1 MPRFDDRL
9 DSDIR
14 RFVARLADDYACHPP
29 MEAADIASRRKIAA
43 SVRAPWSAGGPQMA
57 RTIETSASA
66 EGIGVRVRLHYPS
79 FAERLPALVYAH
91 GGGWVLFDLDTH
103 DRLMRE
109 YAART
114 GAVVVGVDYSRSP
127 EARFPVALDEMVA
140 VVRWLQSE
148 GESLGLDAARIA
160 VGGDSA
166 GANLALSACLKLRD
180 SGAPH
185 AVRAMLLTY
194 GAFSTDATTS
204 SHRDFG
210 AGELL
215 LSSDEMTGFWKSYL
229 RSAEDA
235 GNSYACPLRAD
246 LHGLPAA
253 FLTIAELDILHDEN
267 LAMVDKMRDSGV
279 PVRAIVYPGTVHGFV
294 EAMSI
299 ARISAQALDDAANWF
314 REQTGLQAETIR

>member
-14 RFVARLADDYACHPP
+14 RFVARLADDYARHPP
-29 MEAADIASRRKIAA
+29 IGTSDILDRRRIAA
-43 SVRAPWSAGGPQMA
+43 NVRAPWSAGGPQMA
-57 RTIETSASA
+57 RTVETSASA
-66 EGIGVRVRLHYPS
+66 EGIDVRVRLHYPS
-79 FAERLPALVYAH
+79 VAEGLPVLVYAH

-140 VVRWLQSE
+140 VVRWLRSE
-148 GESLGLDAARIA
+148 AGSLGLDAARIA

-180 SGAPH
+180 CGAPH
-185 AVRAMLLTY
+185 VVRAMLLNY
-194 GAFSTDATTS
+194 GAFDTAVTTD
-204 SHRDFG
+204 SHRHFG

-229 RSAEDA
+229 RNAEEA
-235 GNSYACPLRAD
+235 ANSYACPLHAD

-253 FLTIAELDILHDEN
+253 FLAIAELDILHDEN
-267 LAMVDKMRDSGV
+267 VAMAGKMRDAGV

-294 EAMSI
+294 EAISI
-299 ARISAQALDDAANWF
+299 ARVSGRALDDAANWF
-314 REQTGLQAETIR
+314 REHTRPEAETIR

>member
-1 MPRFDDRL
+1 MPRFDGRL

-14 RFVARLADDYACHPP
+14 RFVARVAEDYARHPP
-29 MEAADIASRRKIAA
+29 IETSGVGERRRIAA
-43 SVRAPWSAGGPQMA
+43 SVRSRWSAGGPQMA
-57 RTIETSASA
+57 RTVEASASA
-66 EGIGVRVRLHYPS
+66 AGTSVNVRMHYPS
-79 FAERLPALVYAH
+79 RAETLPVLVYAH

-109 YAART
+109 YAMRT

-148 GESLGLDAARIA
+148 GASRGLDAARIGI
-160 VGGDSA
+160 GGDSA
-166 GANLALSACLKLRD
+166 GANLALGACLKLRD

-185 AVRAMLLTY
+185 AVRAMVLNY
-194 GAFSTDATTS
+194 GAFDTDVTTS

-215 LSSDEMTGFWKSYL
+215 LSSEEMTGFWKSYL

-253 FLTIAELDILHDEN
+253 FMAIAELDILHDEN
-267 LAMVDKMRDSGV
+267 VAMAERMRDAGV

-299 ARISAQALDDAANWF
+299 ARVSGQALDDAAKWF
-314 REQTGLQAETIR
+314 HEQTGLEAETIR